1 MSALAAI
8 VLVAVVLVAEAGL
21 LIGVL
26 LPAGSLVL
34 GLGVLAGTD
43 AVPGT
48 LVALSVAGAT
58 VLGAVLGHRLA
69 LRQSDGALPSAAS
82 MVSRRLPAPAGRL
95 VERMTAPWQEAVGR
109 RPVLAAAT
117 AQFVPGARTLA
128 PRLAASGG
136 VPVATML
143 RGTVPAALVW
153 AGALVASGALAGAA
167 LPLVRDVVTAG
178 GVLLLAGVI
187 GSGLLLRRRAR
198 SRGMAGADVNH
209 ADTSPAVVRMT

>member
-82 MVSRRLPAPAGRL
+82 MVSRRLPAPA
-95 VERMTAPWQEAVGR
+95 
-109 RPVLAAAT
+109 
-117 AQFVPGARTLA
+117 
-128 PRLAASGG
+128 
-136 VPVATML
+136 
-143 RGTVPAALVW
+143 
-153 AGALVASGALAGAA
+153 
-167 LPLVRDVVTAG
+167 
-178 GVLLLAGVI
+178 
-187 GSGLLLRRRAR
+187 
-198 SRGMAGADVNH
+198 
-209 ADTSPAVVRMT
+209 